1 MLQLTERDRH
11 IIESHEQYCFTITG
25 LYHLLS
31 NSDLHQPFSEVKIP
45 CTSYRNL
52 PQSCCRK
59 MDLTQI
65 KKIINLSRSWGL
77 KELCSLSIWKWRYPQ
92 AENSKICVRVQFF
105 CTKFLYLYSYIIHI
119 YVELLALSF
128 FFHYTSQISFLFF
141 CETGQL

>member
-1 MLQLTERDRH
+1 MLQLTGRDRH

-45 CTSYRNL
+45 STSYRNL

-65 KKIINLSRSWGL
+65 KKKKSKQVLRSQGAVLIIYLKVMLS
-77 KELCSLSIWKWRYPQ
+77 
-92 AENSKICVRVQFF
+92 
-105 CTKFLYLYSYIIHI
+105 
-119 YVELLALSF
+119 
-128 FFHYTSQISFLFF
+128 
-141 CETGQL
+141 TG